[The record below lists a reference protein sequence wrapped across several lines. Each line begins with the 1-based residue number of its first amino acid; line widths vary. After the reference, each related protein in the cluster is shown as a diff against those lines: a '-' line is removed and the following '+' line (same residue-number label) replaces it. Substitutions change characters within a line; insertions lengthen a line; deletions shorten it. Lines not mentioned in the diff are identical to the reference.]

1 MKIKTTFS
9 VAIYHLFIYCCFD
22 VRVGAFY
29 PPFPKKTCILMLSH
43 WQKKKTKLSQ
53 ISAVP
58 VFQGLVFQETG
69 NKQKIFSATQCSL
82 LSNTN
87 QIFLYL
93 NCSISPVF
101 WVKAILAKSFTAVS
115 SLCSIRQQRAQ
126 LPAETPE
133 QLTGY
138 CASCSL
144 KWFLSIRARFWLK
157 QCSFHSQ

>member
-1 MKIKTTFS
+1 MKKGSTIMKIKTTFS

-101 WVKAILAKSFTAVS
+101 WVKAILAKPFTAVHCAPSGSRGHS
-115 SLCSIRQQRAQ
+115 SLRKLPSSWRATVP
-126 LPAETPE
+126 LA
-133 QLTGY
+133 
-138 CASCSL
+138 A
-144 KWFLSIRARFWLK
+144 
-157 QCSFHSQ
+157 